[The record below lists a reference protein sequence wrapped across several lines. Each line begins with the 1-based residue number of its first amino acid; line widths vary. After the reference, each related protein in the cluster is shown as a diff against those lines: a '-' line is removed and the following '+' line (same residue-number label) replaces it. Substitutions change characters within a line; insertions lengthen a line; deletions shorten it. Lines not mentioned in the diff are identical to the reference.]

1 MKRQLAYYKPSLYSV
16 IFFIGIAALFLIL
29 RVTFLDVALI
39 VMTLLI
45 IAIVVAGIMMV
56 KLIGR
61 FYYFK
66 RYYSFEFDEDRFY
79 FKSNKAEYNISLN
92 KIKAIKLKRPL
103 YEYDYRL
110 YRIEYWDHGIP
121 CRTDIRVSEKYNDAL
136 RDFQKLVLKCN
147 PSIEIENSWPN
158 DFSLMNKF
166 TDKLNR
172 FSAKLFP
179 PKELP

>member
-1 MKRQLAYYKPSLYSV
+1 MKKQLAYYKPSLYEV
-16 IFFIGIAALFLIL
+16 KFFIGIAALFLIL
-29 RVTFLDVALI
+29 RVIFIDSALVVI
-39 VMTLLI
+39 LLLI
-45 IAIVVAGIMMV
+45 TAIVAAGFIFV

-61 FYYFK
+61 LSYFK
-66 RYYSFEFDEDRFY
+66 RYHSVEFDQDCFY
-79 FKSNKAEYNISLN
+79 YKSNKTQYDIPLGNV
-92 KIKAIKLKRPL
+92 KAIKLKSPL

-110 YRIEYWDHGIP
+110 YRIEYWEQGVL

-136 RDFQKLVLKCN
+136 LAFQKLVLKCN
-147 PSIEIENSWPN
+147 PSVEIENSWPN

-172 FSAKLFP
+172 FSEKVFP